1 MFLWQWNDYP
11 PQPDPLM
18 TRGRAAKLIRA
29 WRNGARKPRNGRPPF
44 GPIKRSLCD
53 GFRVYRVES
62 KYGERGAIWIK
73 ES

>member
-11 PQPDPLM
+11 PQPDALM
-18 TRGRAAKLIRA
+18 TRERAAKLIRA
-29 WRNGARKPRNGRPPF
+29 WRNCARKPRNGRPPF